1 MIFVTGAARSG
12 TTLIT
17 RMLEA
22 CGADLGGVGELAENH
37 KFKRKHLKPYLSS
50 LGADPMGID
59 PLPDPDGEFPPL
71 TFESDSGLIKDPKLA
86 LIWKALPSDAKWV
99 IVYRD
104 PAKVAESC
112 LRTPF
117 LGNQKD
123 YDGWLEWAED
133 YQSRLM
139 TIPKAK
145 VVRTQDVIDD
155 VAALEEV
162 VEWLGLEFDAKKV
175 KKCIRKGK
183 WHGDKTA

>member
-37 KFKRKHLKPYLSS
+37 KFKRKYLKPYLGRI
-50 LGADPMGID
+50 GADPMGID
-59 PLPDPDGEFPPL
+59 PLPDASGEFPPL
-71 TFESDSGLIKDPKLA
+71 MFEADSGIIKDPKLT
-86 LIWKALPSDAKWV
+86 LIWPALPLGAKWV

-104 PAKVAESC
+104 PSKVAESC

-117 LGNQKD
+117 LGSRKD

-139 TIPKAK
+139 TIPNAR

-155 VAALEEV
+155 VTALEDV
-162 VEWLGLEFDAKKV
+162 VEWLGFEFNEKAV
-175 KKCIRKGK
+175 KRCIRKGE
-183 WHGDKTA
+183 WHGDKTT

>member
-17 RMLEA
+17 RMLEV
-22 CGADLGGVGELAENH
+22 CGADLGGVGELAENN
-37 KFKRKHLKPYLSS
+37 KFKRKYLKPYLSR

-59 PLPDPDGEFPPL
+59 PLPDPDGDFPPL
-71 TFESDSGLIKDPKLA
+71 TFEADSDFIKDPKLA
-86 LIWKALPSDAKWV
+86 LIWPALPADAKWL

-104 PAKVAESC
+104 PSKVAESC

-117 LGNQKD
+117 LRNRKD

-139 TIPKAK
+139 MIPNAC

-155 VAALEEV
+155 VTALEEV
-162 VEWLGLEFDAKKV
+162 VEWFGLEFNEKAMKR
-175 KKCIRKGK
+175 CIRKDK
-183 WHGDKTA
+183 WHGDKTE